1 MLSASLPP
9 VAGTLLFIAIEALVV
24 DTKAGDK
31 PDWSVVTSML
41 DIVLYRI
48 RPYILVNT
56 TTISVRIVNCVLDG
70 ACP

>member
-31 PDWSVVTSML
+31 PDWSVVTSIL
-41 DIVLYRI
+41 DIVLI
-48 RPYILVNT
+48 ELDLTFWSTPPPYL
-56 TTISVRIVNCVLDG
+56 
-70 ACP
+70 